1 MAPFTPFHPQSPA
14 IGSGTRFN
22 PHQPGNGTS
31 LFPSVVTPQP
41 RTPFIEAPEFFG
53 TTETSSPHFRS
64 FVPSDSHT
72 LEWGEG
78 EIFNQPRS
86 RADPAPPPTILEY
99 SKELLQ
105 DQLSRQKQQEPQE
118 KIELGYDGHH
128 EGTES
133 RKRPEGNGRRLEDS
147 ERGLRLPLG
156 RKKPA
161 QNDNSTSSDYF
172 PKSQWTIEPSAKVNG
187 GLTNAVRAA
196 MADEGT
202 GDVFWVGTLG
212 FPTGSL
218 SASVKDEIQ
227 EKLEMEYDTLAV
239 YVSDSDFDGHYEHY
253 CKTILWPVFHYQIPD
268 HPKSKAYE
276 DHSWEYYV
284 HVNQTVADKIIKTYK
299 RGDKIWVHDYH
310 LLLVPKMVRQK
321 LPEAQIGFF
330 LHSAF
335 PSSEV
340 FRCLSVR
347 KQLLEGILG
356 ANLVAFQIKEY
367 AMHFLQTCSRLLIVE
382 VTNDGV
388 QLENR
393 FVNVTWLAIGIDLQ
407 RVLRAQQEPLVLD
420 SIKLL
425 LERYHD
431 KHLIVARDKL
441 DNVRGVRQKLLAYE
455 LFLNK
460 YPEWREKVH

>member
-1 MAPFTPFHPQSPA
+1 M
-14 IGSGTRFN
+14 
-22 PHQPGNGTS
+22 
-31 LFPSVVTPQP
+31 
-41 RTPFIEAPEFFG
+41 
-53 TTETSSPHFRS
+53 
-64 FVPSDSHT
+64 PSDSHT
-72 LEWGEG
+72 LEWGKG

-86 RADPAPPPTILEY
+86 RADPVPPPTILEY

-118 KIELGYDGHH
+118 EIDLGQGGHH

-133 RKRPEGNGRRLEDS
+133 RKRPEGNGRGLEDS
-147 ERGLRLPLG
+147 KRGPRLPLG

-161 QNDNSTSSDYF
+161 QNDNSTLSDYF

-196 MADEGT
+196 MADEGA

-218 SASVKDEIQ
+218 SASLKDEIQ

-284 HVNQTVADKIIKTYK
+284 HVNQTIADKIIKSYK

-356 ANLVAFQIKEY
+356 ADLVAFQIKEY

-393 FVNVTWLAIGIDLQ
+393 FVNVIWLAIGIDLQ
-407 RVLRAQQEPLVLD
+407 KVLRAQQEPLVLD
-420 SIKLL
+420 SVKLL